1 MQCYLKELSQEGIAS
16 LRTASSSREVEK
28 MDVQCSRE
36 H

>member
-1 MQCYLKELSQEGIAS
+1 MQSYLKGLSQEGIAA

-28 MDVQCSRE
+28 MDVQHSWE